1 MSTTHDALS
10 DDRKAG
16 RGVSLTLPEDARQQ
30 SDVESEQAAPRGR
43 RPLTIAAAVVA
54 AVLVLIAVFGAGWF
68 AHSRSHPGDDS
79 VEAGFARDMST
90 HHAQAV
96 EMSMLALDKS
106 TQPDL
111 RLLAGEIAQAQQAQI
126 GMMQTWLREWG
137 LEPTGHQP
145 RMSWMKD
152 GASLMKNGLMPG
164 MASPED
170 MTKLRN
176 ATGADFDQLYLHLMQ
191 QHHLGGIHMVDG
203 ILAVSHEGDVDWLAQ
218 AMANNQ
224 RAELEFIQQILT
236 KIGA

>member
-1 MSTTHDALS
+1 MSTTY
-10 DDRKAG
+10 DDS
-16 RGVSLTLPEDARQQ
+16 VSVDD
-30 SDVESEQAAPRGR
+30 DVESNPAAPRGR

-96 EMSMLALDKS
+96 EMSMLALNKS

-111 RLLAGEIAQAQQAQI
+111 RLLAGEIVQAQQAQI
-126 GMMQTWLREWG
+126 GMMQTWLREWN
-137 LEPTGHQP
+137 LEPTGHKP
-145 RMSWMKD
+145 VMSWMKD

-176 ATGADFDQLYLHLMQ
+176 ATGPEFDQLFLHLMQ

-203 ILAVSHEGDVDWLAQ
+203 ILAVSHEGDVTWLAQ

>member
-1 MSTTHDALS
+1 MSTTYDDAAVDDDVDLS
-10 DDRKAG
+10 
-16 RGVSLTLPEDARQQ
+16 P
-30 SDVESEQAAPRGR
+30 PRRR
-43 RPLTIAAAVVA
+43 RPLTIAAGVVA
-54 AVLVLIAVFGAGWF
+54 ALLVIAVAFGAGWF
-68 AHSRSHPGDDS
+68 AHSRNHPGDDS

-111 RLLAGEIAQAQQAQI
+111 RLLAGEITQAQQAQI

-137 LEPTGHQP
+137 LDPTGRKP
-145 RMSWMKD
+145 PMSWMQD

-164 MASPED
+164 MASADD
-170 MTKLRN
+170 MAKLRT
-176 ATGADFDQLYLHLMQ
+176 ATGTEFDQMFLHLMQ

-203 ILAVSHEGDVDWLAQ
+203 IIAETDEPDVVWLAQ

-236 KIGA
+236 KIGAA

>member
-1 MSTTHDALS
+1 MSTTY
-10 DDRKAG
+10 DDPVVNG
-16 RGVSLTLPEDARQQ
+16 
-30 SDVESEQAAPRGR
+30 VESDPVVPRGR

-96 EMSMLALDKS
+96 EMSMLALNKS

-111 RLLAGEIAQAQQAQI
+111 RLLAGEIVQAQQAQI
-126 GMMQTWLREWG
+126 GMMQTWLREWN
-137 LEPTGHQP
+137 LEPTGHKP
-145 RMSWMKD
+145 PMSWMKD

-164 MASPED
+164 MASAED
-170 MTKLRN
+170 MTRLRN
-176 ATGADFDQLYLHLMQ
+176 ATGADFDQLFLHLMQ

-203 ILAVSHEGDVDWLAQ
+203 ILAVSHEGDVTWLAQ